1 MVITIG
7 KVIRMNGFQSS
18 GFSHNPT
25 NRLTRQENSNVVTKH
40 RRHKKHVERGLAS
53 SCRPL
58 RSCGSCRRRRVR
70 RSCLT
75 RRRGA
80 RIATVE
86 ELRALCEQAQC
97 EIDDVT
103 VTDLSVRRT
112 LRAPPGKVGVEW
124 AGLQA
129 ALEELSR
136 EGVLYSYATAEL
148 HEVLLYSPGD
158 FFKPHTDWKKF
169 IGPKPL
175 KDPYNFWDL
184 RHLMMLA
191 VDMGLCAPSNG
202 GELLL
207 GVDEDL
213 KEEWLPSGAGS
224 FCAWGTNVLNEVK
237 PLLSG
242 NRCVAVYNVSASN
255 FNHDGLRK
263 RKHDSIVD
271 ALRLLVKEKANES
284 SENSTKTHVG
294 FLLESRYLEEE
305 SMVEH
310 RENSFEIAF
319 RRTVV
324 KCDYFYGS
332 DNDLVKA
339 LKCGFGIL
347 KEDLQVSTAVSL
359 SGEDF
364 REVHGDYIEE
374 VPTDNANE
382 EQSEQEEDNKESRDN
397 MCNDSVQEDPIY
409 KHATTAVTKEGSF
422 VTVLAV
428 DPEAKSPF
436 QRYFIPADCYNST
449 WMLNA
454 HPNSKPTVVEY
465 FGYDP
470 TTDNGTDLYLSCRIY
485 LRVPRKYFPELNVPE
500 SDADIRKAERR
511 TNMARR
517 LGHRSRET
525 RASGRRQMRAKI
537 ARPTK

>member
-1 MVITIG
+1 MWSVVSRRLAAPP
-7 KVIRMNGFQSS
+7 KLWFVSS
-18 GFSHNPT
+18 TPSAPQLFDQAT
-25 NRLTRQENSNVVTKH
+25 
-40 RRHKKHVERGLAS
+40 
-53 SCRPL
+53 
-58 RSCGSCRRRRVR
+58 
-70 RSCLT
+70 
-75 RRRGA
+75 GA

-136 EGVLYSYATAEL
+136 EGVLYSHATAEL

-175 KDPYNFWDL
+175 KDPYNFWDP

-305 SMVEH
+305 SIVEH

-332 DNDLVKA
+332 DDDLVKA
-339 LKCGFGIL
+339 LKCCFGVV
-347 KEDLQVSTAVSL
+347 KEDLQVSAVVSL
-359 SGEDF
+359 AGEDF
-364 REVHGDYIEE
+364 CEVHGDYIEE
-374 VPTDNANE
+374 VPTD
-382 EQSEQEEDNKESRDN
+382 Q
-397 MCNDSVQEDPIY
+397 
-409 KHATTAVTKEGSF
+409 HATTAVTKEGSF

-436 QRYFIPADCYNST
+436 QRYFIPAECYNST
-449 WMLNA
+449 WMWNA
-454 HPNSKPTVVEY
+454 DPNSKPPLEY

-485 LRVPRKYFPELNVPE
+485 LRVPRKYFSELNVPE
-500 SDADIRKAERR
+500 SDADVRKAERR
-511 TNMARR
+511 
-517 LGHRSRET
+517 LDHRSRGT
-525 RASGRRQMRAKI
+525 CRRQTRAKI